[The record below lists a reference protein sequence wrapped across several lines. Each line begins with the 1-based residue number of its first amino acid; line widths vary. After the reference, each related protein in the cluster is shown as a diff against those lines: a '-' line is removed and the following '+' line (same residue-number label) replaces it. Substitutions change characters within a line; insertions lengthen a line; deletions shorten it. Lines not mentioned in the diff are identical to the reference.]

1 MSKVFVA
8 YDDYA
13 ITGVDD
19 EFIHFVFDMA
29 LSLADR
35 SEDSEMGLIITDS
48 SRIKDLNHRYRGKN
62 KATNVLSFVSSE
74 IAKDF
79 IEAVEDENYLG
90 DVYISSPELTK
101 EASELKITPKDRFVQ
116 LCVHGI
122 LHLLGFDHEKDTK
135 AALAMEELED
145 RIVGTVLK

>member
-1 MSKVFVA
+1 MAKVFVA

-29 LSLADR
+29 LSLTNQ

-48 SRIKDLNHRYRGKN
+48 SRIKDLNYRYRGKN
-62 KATNVLSFVSSE
+62 KVTNVLSFVSSE

-79 IEAVEDENYLG
+79 ISGVEDENYLG
-90 DVYISSPELTK
+90 DVYISSAELMR
-101 EASELKITPKDRFVQ
+101 EANELGIALKDRFVQ
-116 LCVHGI
+116 LFVHGV
-122 LHLLGFDHEKDTK
+122 LHLFGFDHESEKD
-135 AALAMEELED
+135 AEVMESMED
-145 RIVGTVLK
+145 KITTAIL